1 VIKVLQ
7 TCHDHMPCMFTC
19 FDINVVKI
27 CTFCH
32 ENFKKRK
39 HGNMGVTN
47 EIGPSQVLWL
57 DLVLGHH
64 GMSPSCIEMACR

>member
-1 VIKVLQ
+1 
-7 TCHDHMPCMFTC
+7 MFIC

-39 HGNMGVTN
+39 HGNMGIIN

-57 DLVLGHH
+57 DLNLETLWYE
-64 GMSPSCIEMACR
+64 SFKCRYGLPLTHYKGFYTL